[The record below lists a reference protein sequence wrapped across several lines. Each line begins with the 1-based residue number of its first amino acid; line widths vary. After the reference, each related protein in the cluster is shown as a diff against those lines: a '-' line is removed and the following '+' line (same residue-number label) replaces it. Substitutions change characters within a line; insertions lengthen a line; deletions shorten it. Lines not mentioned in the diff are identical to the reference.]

1 MDSGTN
7 SDSDHQSEC
16 QLIPRETIS
25 MVLPELLK
33 KILIVI
39 VNKWETEPYLS
50 SSKLGMV
57 PPNQPIVLVL
67 MILVDKNLM
76 SVKIFHSNIPMSTVC
91 GSMSIMV
98 STLLAKKFTLLSLV
112 KTPTKP

>member
-16 QLIPRETIS
+16 QLIPREMIS

-50 SSKLGMV
+50 SSNLGILMT
-57 PPNQPIVLVL
+57 NQPTPSVL
-67 MILVDKNLM
+67 M
-76 SVKIFHSNIPMSTVC
+76 T
-91 GSMSIMV
+91 
-98 STLLAKKFTLLSLV
+98 
-112 KTPTKP
+112 